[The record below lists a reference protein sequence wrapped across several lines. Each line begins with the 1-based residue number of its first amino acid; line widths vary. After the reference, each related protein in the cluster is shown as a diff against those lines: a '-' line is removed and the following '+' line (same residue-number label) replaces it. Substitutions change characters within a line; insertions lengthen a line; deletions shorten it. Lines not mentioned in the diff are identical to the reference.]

1 MDNICTMHKMH
12 CCTTCR
18 LKLWETEDG
27 ISRITSDGDISRGDA
42 DEYDS
47 GLYPVQRRACMK
59 GYSEL
64 YHMYSPDRRPV
75 PGATDRDFAQSAGMK
90 PLTCMNPIMN
100 PP

>member
-59 GYSEL
+59 GYS
-64 YHMYSPDRRPV
+64 
-75 PGATDRDFAQSAGMK
+75 
-90 PLTCMNPIMN
+90 
-100 PP
+100 